1 MSTYNFR
8 CTRNN
13 NERTPLIIAAIST
26 FHPFP
31 NLPTELRLRVW
42 VLAAEGPRILH
53 VRIEDR
59 PVWTS
64 ETELE
69 HDTVYSSPTPP
80 PAVLHACRESRQTAP
95 YERSFLTS
103 PGISEA
109 RYIWVN
115 FRQDMICLADADIH
129 RLEPY
134 GAVIQRLR
142 FTVLPSDPA
151 LSGGTYEY
159 WYHYSGEILE
169 PFTALSELHIS
180 IPETILQWGSIA
192 QDVSFQPPGRENVRF
207 IDPQTGLSLNSDQ
220 YAMAYIWCCQ
230 DGGKVYNMSDI
241 DEELE
246 FHASSGYYNFN
257 LSEMAVI
264 D

>member
-1 MSTYNFR
+1 M
-8 CTRNN
+8 
-13 NERTPLIIAAIST
+13 AASST
-26 FHPFP
+26 FHLFL
-31 NLPTELRLRVW
+31 NLPTELRLQIW
-42 VLAAEGPRILH
+42 ALAAEGPRILH

-64 ETELE
+64 ATELE

-80 PAVLHACRESRQTAP
+80 PAVLHACRESRQAAP

-103 PGISEA
+103 PGIAEA

-115 FRQDMICLADADIH
+115 FQQDMICLPDADIH

-142 FTVLPSDPA
+142 FTVPPSDPA
-151 LSGGTYEY
+151 LSGGTDEY
-159 WYHYSGEILE
+159 WFHYSEEILE
-169 PFTALSELHIS
+169 PFTALRELHIS
-180 IPETILQWGSIA
+180 IPETFLQWGSIA
-192 QDVSFQPPGRENVRF
+192 QFVPFLPLGPENVRF
-207 IDPQTGLSLNSDQ
+207 IDLHTGLSLKPDQ
-220 YAMAYIWCCQ
+220 YAMAYIWSCQ
-230 DGGKVYNMSDI
+230 DGGKVRNMDDI

-246 FHASSGYYNFN
+246 FHARSGYTHFN
-257 LSEMAVI
+257 LSEMAEI